1 MKHLIFFLLVF
12 ASCQNEEHRS
22 IPEPTDEQLKIIQNQ
37 LNQENKNSQ
46 PKYINPTPLE
56 NNTQDYNNN
65 TNYQEQSDIEDGE
78 HEAEVQYYNP
88 HTGTSSTYTLTVDV
102 ENGEV
107 VKIYWPNG
115 GWLDES
121 HFTGADLDEDGNASF
136 TSDKGYEYNIT
147 ITDIESSIDQG
158 SNNQTDEDDNENTD
172 DDQQ

>member
-1 MKHLIFFLLVF
+1 MRFIIFFLIIL
-12 ASCQNEEHRS
+12 ASCQNEESRNL
-22 IPEPTDEQLKIIQNQ
+22 PEPTDEQLKVIQNQ
-37 LNQENKNSQ
+37 LNQENQNGLATHSTQ
-46 PKYINPTPLE
+46 IPVE
-56 NNTQDYNNN
+56 NNNQDYHNN

-147 ITDIESSIDQG
+147 ITDIESSNDQG
-158 SNNQTDEDDNENTD
+158 SNNQNDEDDNENTD
-172 DDQQ
+172 DDQ